1 MMQENPLNR
10 QFWALK
16 SSGKKPDVRIRI
28 KSEKKFGLEAHSILC
43 VHCGNEITTPEHVIT
58 VDGDHI
64 HRFTNPAGVH
74 YQVGCFSSADGCLVQ
89 GSPTLEHTWFEG
101 FRWSFSTCSSCL
113 LHLGWYYESKN
124 ETFFG
129 LIIDYLV
136 DSSKTL

>member
-1 MMQENPLNR
+1 MKHENPLIR
-10 QFWALK
+10 QSRSLE

-28 KSEKKFGLEAHSILC
+28 KSEKKFGLEKHSILC
-43 VHCGNEITTPEHVIT
+43 ANCGHEITTPEHVIT

-64 HRFTNPAGVH
+64 HRFTNPAGIT

-101 FRWSFSTCSSCL
+101 FSWSFSTCSNCL
-113 LHLGWYYESKN
+113 FHLGWYYESKH

-129 LIIDYLV
+129 LIIDHLA
-136 DSSKTL
+136 DSSKTF